1 MERPEIFKLP
11 RLRGLSDPL
20 KDADRA
26 GPLGGSR
33 AEATQRLQVGLSGI
47 AAMVLLV
54 GLANIIQDRARVT
67 EQAAVPDASP
77 TTEPVAAPA
86 QRDPLA
92 DAGVVPDLP
101 VEPVVTPET
110 DPLLEEEQN
119 DVTNS
124 PAR

>member
-20 KDADRA
+20 KDA
-26 GPLGGSR
+26 
-33 AEATQRLQVGLSGI
+33 V
-47 AAMVLLV
+47 
-54 GLANIIQDRARVT
+54 
-67 EQAAVPDASP
+67 P

-110 DPLLEEEQN
+110 DPLLEEEQS